1 MLGTD
6 ETVISDAT
14 DGVGNAFNGGG
25 GNDNPALSAVAGSNG
40 TTAFDD
46 ILNGNGGNDTLNGAA
61 GNDTIRGGT
70 GADSIN
76 GGNGDDLILHTMG
89 EGGDTMINGGADFD
103 TLEVSGTG
111 GDDTLNIIVSGG
123 VLTRFDNAA
132 VNNIQ
137 NVEMVIV
144 DLGGNAAGGD
154 FITYNGT
161 TEAVTVDLGAGLA
174 PGLDLFT
181 GIENVLGGSGN
192 DTLTGDTGANV
203 LGGNNGDDTLI
214 ATVDDVRDSM
224 FGNGGVDTLDYSAY
238 STDLTVNL
246 QAGGVVV
253 NSGFTTASSDTISA
267 IENFIGGTGNDN
279 IQGTFGAGTTLG
291 SVGSN
296 ILVGG
301 FGNDTIN
308 GNSGADS
315 IIGGDGDD
323 DLAGGSGVFNDTLSG
338 GAGNDVLRYLVVGVG
353 GDGIDTIDGGDDT
366 DTLVITGQ
374 GSTSDFLDVIY
385 NGISLTSI
393 ELGLVTGVESVTAN
407 LLGAG
412 GIGSDS
418 LSYNGT
424 TVSVNVDL
432 TAGTASGF
440 TSIAGI
446 ENVTGGSGGDTIRAN
461 GAVNVLGGNG
471 GNDTIIATV
480 DNVRDTFTGNS
491 GNDTLDY
498 SEYSTALSVVLQ
510 TGGSFTV
517 GGSGSTVATSDSVSL
532 FFNFI
537 GGSAGDTITGH
548 TGANILIGGGG
559 ADTITGGAGSD
570 SMDGGAGNDVFN
582 YDNYTES
589 SPSAA
594 GSRDTIIG
602 FEVGDIIDLN
612 GADANTL
619 VAGNQ
624 DFVFTAAGG
633 TGAFTAAGQLRFQQ
647 VDTNADLVLDS
658 TVVLGNIGG
667 ANGLGADFDVL
678 LQNYTGTLTSAN
690 FLF

>member
-1 MLGTD
+1 M
-6 ETVISDAT
+6 
-14 DGVGNAFNGGG
+14 
-25 GNDNPALSAVAGSNG
+25 
-40 TTAFDD
+40 
-46 ILNGNGGNDTLNGAA
+46 
-61 GNDTIRGGT
+61 
-70 GADSIN
+70 
-76 GGNGDDLILHTMG
+76 
-89 EGGDTMINGGADFD
+89 
-103 TLEVSGTG
+103 
-111 GDDTLNIIVSGG
+111 
-123 VLTRFDNAA
+123 
-132 VNNIQ
+132 
-137 NVEMVIV
+137 
-144 DLGGNAAGGD
+144 
-154 FITYNGT
+154 
-161 TEAVTVDLGAGLA
+161 
-174 PGLDLFT
+174 
-181 GIENVLGGSGN
+181 
-192 DTLTGDTGANV
+192 
-203 LGGNNGDDTLI
+203 
-214 ATVDDVRDSM
+214 
-224 FGNGGVDTLDYSAY
+224 
-238 STDLTVNL
+238 
-246 QAGGVVV
+246 
-253 NSGFTTASSDTISA
+253 
-267 IENFIGGTGNDN
+267 
-279 IQGTFGAGTTLG
+279 
-291 SVGSN
+291 
-296 ILVGG
+296 
-301 FGNDTIN
+301 
-308 GNSGADS
+308 
-315 IIGGDGDD
+315 
-323 DLAGGSGVFNDTLSG
+323 FNDTLSG